1 MATLTRLMYPI
12 PEAAEQIGISA
23 RVMERLIKDGEVT
36 SVLIGR
42 RRLVPH
48 DALEDYIG
56 RLVKEQA

>member
-1 MATLTRLMYPI
+1 MTRLMYPI
-12 PEAAEQIGISA
+12 PEAADQIGISA
-23 RVMERLIKDGEVT
+23 RVMERLIKGGQIS

-56 RLVKEQA
+56 RLVKEQS